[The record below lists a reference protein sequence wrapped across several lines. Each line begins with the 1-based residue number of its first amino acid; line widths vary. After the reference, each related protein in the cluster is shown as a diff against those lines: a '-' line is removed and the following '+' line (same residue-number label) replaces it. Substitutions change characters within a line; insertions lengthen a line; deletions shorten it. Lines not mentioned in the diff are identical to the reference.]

1 MNDTQTVQW
10 SVICV
15 CSSRAVEGRG
25 CARVSPLCQRINSTS
40 LFVLTR
46 RKRFIHSDHIRVC
59 LFSPKPRTEEEDRL
73 EPCHQKPT
81 PNSSQKRIF
90 SCRTSAGI
98 SRRNPRR
105 FSTAMLSLCQR
116 FPSVS
121 SCPGVTVFRPTWLSM

>member
-1 MNDTQTVQW
+1 M
-10 SVICV
+10 CV
-15 CSSRAVEGRG
+15 WSSRAVEGRA
-25 CARVSPLCQRINSTS
+25 CARLSLHCRRINSTS

-46 RKRFIHSDHIRVC
+46 RKRFIHSHQIRVC
-59 LFSPKPRTEEEDRL
+59 LFLSKPRIREEDRL

-90 SCRTSAGI
+90 SSRTLAGI

-121 SCPGVTVFRPTWLSM
+121 SCPGLLPICVTLTVSKHASLHV